1 MFDVWLLTRSYTAK
15 YEELMRA
22 EELAINIDTH
32 ISIWTPM
39 NIRSGFNKLGVN
51 AGVFRI
57 TDLPNLPLPKLAID
71 TCPAW
76 LDIEAK
82 TLLDI
87 EAKGVTVINDAIS
100 HIKYH
105 DKWNQAKILMRE
117 GVNFSKT
124 VKIDLPLM
132 KEKIEVLKSQ
142 LEDLRIEIGYP
153 LVIKARSTGDAQAIF
168 KCMNENDALNACMKL
183 YSMKNDYGYVRVPV
197 GTQWPASVIAQKYVD
212 HKISGMGILRIHV
225 VGFKAMAA
233 QQRTPIDDTDF
244 FVSNRIENAYRRK
257 FIIPND
263 LAELCELACKKL
275 NLAMATLDVM
285 HDGEKY
291 IIIELNTNGGFKQ
304 LSISNPHLDLG
315 FEIAKYASDF
325 IK

>member
-39 NIRSGFNKLGVN
+39 NIRSGFNKLGIQ

-57 TDLPNLPLPKLAID
+57 TDLPNLPLPKLVID

-76 LDIEAK
+76 LDVEAK

-87 EAKGVTVINDAIS
+87 EANGTIVINDATS

-105 DKWNQAKILMRE
+105 DKWNQAEVLMRE

-124 VKIDLPLM
+124 VKIDLPL
-132 KEKIEVLKSQ
+132 KREKIGILKSQ

-153 LVIKARSTGDAQAIF
+153 LVIKARSTGDAQAVF
-168 KCMNENDALNACMKL
+168 KCMNEDDALNACMVL
-183 YSMKNDYGYVRVPV
+183 YNMKNDYGYVRVPV

-212 HKISGMGILRIHV
+212 HKISGMGILRVHV

-233 QQRTPIDDTDF
+233 QQRTPIDETDF
-244 FVSNRIENAYRRK
+244 FVSNRLENSYRRK
-257 FIIPND
+257 FIIPHD
-263 LAELCELACKKL
+263 LAELCELACQKL

-315 FEIAKYASDF
+315 YEIAKYASGYL
-325 IK
+325 K